1 MTVYVHGLM
10 LLMVVL
16 VASSFPVGQF
26 ISGTLPADTLM
37 FIRFSLAALIF
48 MPFVYLRFG
57 LELPKLKRFA
67 AYGLLSWPLVGFF
80 WCMFT
85 ALEYTNALNTGA
97 LYTLVPALTAI
108 NSFILNRERTQPR
121 VVLGLVVGTLGAAWI
136 VVRGD
141 LTALLALDFNYGDGV
156 FFLGCICMGFYKPLI
171 KKLYIDEP
179 IMLMTFWVTLCGA
192 LWLFLISF
200 TNLSL
205 IEWQQVPVSTYAWV
219 IYLAI
224 FTTLVTF
231 FLVQFGTVHLGVVN
245 VAAYSFLTPVFVIL
259 IGLFIGGEAVS
270 VALLPG
276 VVMVV
281 VAMWF
286 VQVKRVKA

>member
-80 WCMFT
+80 WCMFE

-121 VVLGLVVGTLGAAWI
+121 VALGLVVGTIGAVWI

-141 LTALLALDFNYGDGV
+141 LAALLALDFNYGDGV

-192 LWLFLISF
+192 LWLFLISL

-231 FLVQFGTVHLGVVN
+231 FLVQFGTVHIGAVN

-286 VQVKRVKA
+286 VQVKRVEA

>member
-80 WCMFT
+80 WCMFE

-121 VVLGLVVGTLGAAWI
+121 VALGLVVGTLGAVWI

-141 LTALLALDFNYGDGV
+141 LAALLALDFNYGDGV

-192 LWLFLISF
+192 LWLFLNF
-200 TNLSL
+200 
-205 IEWQQVPVSTYAWV
+205 
-219 IYLAI
+219 
-224 FTTLVTF
+224 
-231 FLVQFGTVHLGVVN
+231 
-245 VAAYSFLTPVFVIL
+245 AYKLKFD
-259 IGLFIGGEAVS
+259 
-270 VALLPG
+270 
-276 VVMVV
+276 
-281 VAMWF
+281 
-286 VQVKRVKA
+286 